1 MLNRL
6 NIWLKRPYYL
16 NLSKSFRLLVSFCFG
31 FFTFLFLYFLTPFNL
46 IKLDKHLLEYVFGI
60 SSIVF
65 FSVVLVFFIPPL
77 IFKNFFNLERWT
89 IGKNV
94 IYIIL
99 NLLFTSL
106 ILWFYN
112 YKIKANYN
120 MDSLSL
126 GRFIYYTFIVGLFPS
141 IFLLF
146 INERNSRNKKINDV
160 KEILLLKNKVKNR
173 KPIIT
178 FTSDNDKETLKI
190 TLKDLVYITS
200 QANYACFYIQE
211 NNVLKEYVLRI
222 TLKKIE
228 QLLINYDEF
237 YRCHKSFMINSN
249 YVLSLEGNARGYQL
263 ILSFTSIKIPV
274 SRSFPKELLKKII
287 K

>member
-1 MLNRL
+1 
-6 NIWLKRPYYL
+6 
-16 NLSKSFRLLVSFCFG
+16 
-31 FFTFLFLYFLTPFNL
+31 
-46 IKLDKHLLEYVFGI
+46 
-60 SSIVF
+60 
-65 FSVVLVFFIPPL
+65 
-77 IFKNFFNLERWT
+77 
-89 IGKNV
+89 
-94 IYIIL
+94 
-99 NLLFTSL
+99 
-106 ILWFYN
+106 
-112 YKIKANYN
+112 